1 MAQSNSMLKIR
12 LFGTDKCHMCQKMKI
27 ELSDIRVEY
36 DFIDANAADMQ
47 EICDSHSVSQLP
59 HIQVYNTQNNKV
71 IYEKIGYIHPM
82 QFINNLQKSIGKDKN
97 KSISSSSS
105 CSSCGRKKKE
115 EKNNTIN
122 PDPNLDFLK

>member
-1 MAQSNSMLKIR
+1 
-12 LFGTDKCHMCQKMKI
+12 
-27 ELSDIRVEY
+27 
-36 DFIDANAADMQ
+36 
-47 EICDSHSVSQLP
+47 
-59 HIQVYNTQNNKV
+59 
-71 IYEKIGYIHPM
+71 M

-97 KSISSSSS
+97 KSISSGSS

>member
-1 MAQSNSMLKIR
+1 M
-12 LFGTDKCHMCQKMKI
+12 
-27 ELSDIRVEY
+27 
-36 DFIDANAADMQ
+36 
-47 EICDSHSVSQLP
+47 
-59 HIQVYNTQNNKV
+59 YNTQNNKV